1 MTVYRLSAL
10 GGWVY
15 DTYMEKE
22 LTMTDFQT
30 YLDACE
36 HAIAN
41 FTGSDDIDPDVVEM
55 VADLARQAVD
65 QAEQGNYTYAE
76 NLIEKASTYVQS
88 DLDEQE
94 LVDWVGEVDTQ
105 LDEYGIGSFL

>member
-1 MTVYRLSAL
+1 
-10 GGWVY
+10 
-15 DTYMEKE
+15 MEI
-22 LTMTDFQT
+22 LTTIDFQT

-41 FTGSDDIDPDVVEM
+41 FTGSDDIDSDVVQL
-55 VADLARQAVD
+55 VADLARQAVA
-65 QAEQGNYTYAE
+65 QAEQGNYSYAE
-76 NLIEKASTYVQS
+76 SLIEKASTYVQT

-94 LVDWVGEVDTQ
+94 LVDWLGEMDTQ